1 MNMESRGVSIGEK
14 KHTKLNFWN
23 ETQRYHV
30 RCRLRREI
38 MIVRNWRRIEIS
50 NIKECEVEHKIGCI
64 EKEWDGDERWK
75 TIRLLKLDLRRY

>member
-38 MIVRNWRRIEIS
+38 MIVRNWRRIYVTYRS
-50 NIKECEVEHKIGCI
+50 CI
-64 EKEWDGDERWK
+64 HAMYGYLILFGVDNGERK
-75 TIRLLKLDLRRY
+75 KSRIN

>member
-1 MNMESRGVSIGEK
+1 MEK
-14 KHTKLNFWN
+14 N
-23 ETQRYHV
+23 
-30 RCRLRREI
+30 
-38 MIVRNWRRIEIS
+38 RNISIEIS